1 MLEQILK
8 EVTHEQMNTK
18 VGKNLFQR
26 ILNSFSHATKINSS
40 VTDVEGNCI
49 LTSQQGDCE
58 FCQLVKSSPTG
69 LAKCRRSYAQG
80 GAHAIKWKEPY
91 FFKCHAGLISWVCP
105 ISYRGKHIGNLVCG
119 QVRMW
124 EVTELNYS
132 WIKNFA
138 ERNGLDVEELIQSFN
153 KVRLMST
160 IDIQAAADLA
170 WIITSYMDL
179 SGADIFDFH
188 RKLRKVGTWLW
199 SENMKKKDVDIR
211 IELFE
216 AEQDMNSLVSR
227 IFAETRNCNIAE
239 AKKLLEKLVLQMF
252 IQSNGQLE
260 IIKGRSLE
268 FLSLFTR
275 LSTEHGVKF
284 GEVIHLSDLKL
295 KEIDD
300 ADTVDKVVLWL
311 LSVGNVFID
320 VLAQKNN
327 SGEKSIVSTVIDYI
341 QNNYNSKSLS
351 VQEIAGVCHMNPA
364 YLGQLF
370 KKRMGYSIIDYI
382 HDVRIEQAKRLLL
395 ETDQNIDLIAD
406 QTGFKD
412 RSYFCK
418 IFKKKTGLSP
428 GEYKKYK
435 KGNMLSLA

>member
-1 MLEQILK
+1 MLEQLLK
-8 EVTHEQMNTK
+8 EVALEETNPK
-18 VGKNLFQR
+18 VGKSLFQR
-26 ILNSFSHATKINSS
+26 ILNSFSHATKINSA

-49 LTSQQGDCE
+49 LISQQGDCE
-58 FCQLVKSSPTG
+58 FCQLVKSTSAG
-69 LAKCRRSYAQG
+69 LAKCRHSYALG
-80 GAHAIKWKEPY
+80 GVYASKWKEPY

-124 EVTELNYS
+124 EPSELNYS
-132 WIKNFA
+132 WSKNFA
-138 ERNGLDVEELIQSFN
+138 ERNGLDAEELMQSFN
-153 KVRLMST
+153 EVRLMST
-160 IDIQAAADLA
+160 NDIQAAADLA
-170 WIITSYMDL
+170 LIITSYMDL

-188 RKLRKVGTWLW
+188 RKLRKVSSWIWG
-199 SENMKKKDVDIR
+199 ENTNKKDVDSR
-211 IELFE
+211 IELLDS
-216 AEQDMNSLVSR
+216 EQDMNILGSR

-239 AKKLLEKLVLQMF
+239 AKKLLEQLVLQMF

-275 LSTEHGVKF
+275 LSTEYGVKF

-320 VLAQKNN
+320 VIAKKNN

-341 QNNYNSKSLS
+341 QNNYSSKSLS
-351 VQEIAGVCHMNPA
+351 VQEIARVCHMNPA

-370 KKRMGYSIIDYI
+370 KKRMGYSIVDYI
-382 HDVRIEQAKRLLL
+382 HKVRIEQAKRLLL

-435 KGNMLSLA
+435 KGKMLSLA

>member
-1 MLEQILK
+1 MLEQFLK
-8 EVTHEQMNTK
+8 EQMQEQMNAK
-18 VGKNLFQR
+18 VGKSLFQR
-26 ILNSFSHATKINSS
+26 ILNSFSHATKINSA
-40 VTDVEGNCI
+40 VTDVEGKCI

-58 FCQLVKSSPTG
+58 FCQLVKSSSSG
-69 LAKCRRSYAQG
+69 LARCRRSYAQG
-80 GAHAIKWKEPY
+80 GIHAIKWKEPY

-124 EVTELNYS
+124 QPTELNCS
-132 WIKNFA
+132 WINNFA
-138 ERNGLDVEELIQSFN
+138 ERNGLDAEELMQSFN
-153 KVRLMST
+153 KVKQMST
-160 IDIQAAADLA
+160 VDIQAAADLA
-170 WIITSYMDL
+170 LIITSYMDL

-188 RKLRKVGTWLW
+188 RKLRKVGSWIW
-199 SENMKKKDVDIR
+199 GENKKKKDVDSR
-211 IELFE
+211 IDLFDP
-216 AEQDMNSLVSR
+216 EQDMSNLASR

-239 AKKLLEKLVLQMF
+239 AKKLLEQLVLQMF
-252 IQSNGQLE
+252 IQSKGQLE
-260 IIKGRSLE
+260 IMKGRSLE

-275 LSTEHGVKF
+275 LSTEYGVKF

-300 ADTVDKVVLWL
+300 ADTVDKAVLWL

-320 VLAQKNN
+320 VIAEKNT
-327 SGEKSIVSTVIDYI
+327 SGEKGIVSTVIDYI
-341 QNNYNSKSLS
+341 QNNYSSKSLS

-382 HDVRIEQAKRLLL
+382 HDVRIEQAKRLLV

-406 QTGFKD
+406 QAGFKD

-428 GEYKKYK
+428 GEYKKE
-435 KGNMLSLA
+435 NMLSLA